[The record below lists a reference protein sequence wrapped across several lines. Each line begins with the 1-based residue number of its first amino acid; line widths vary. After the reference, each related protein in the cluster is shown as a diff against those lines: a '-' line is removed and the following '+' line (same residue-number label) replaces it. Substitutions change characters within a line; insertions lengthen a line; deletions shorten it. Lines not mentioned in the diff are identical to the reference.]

1 MRYGIIEAAEGGA
14 VLIQLSSLERA
25 IEYIENHLHENIGLS
40 DVSRETGYSYYHMTR
55 LFSSVLGE
63 SVGRYINRRRLYNA
77 SEKLVHSNQR
87 VIDIALDCGFES
99 PEAFS
104 RAFKAAFGSSPVDY
118 RRAGLDLVVNAKRE
132 LAPEDVDHIAN
143 NISRSPEFVMLKE
156 TKVAGLRGTTSLSN
170 NRLPGL
176 WEGFIRLH
184 KDLFMTAGAGY
195 GICETQQTTYTKD
208 GDVLF
213 AVMVGSP
220 VDRFDGL
227 PQALV
232 RKTLYAGRYAV
243 FTHRGTFANLFKTY
257 RYIFGTWL
265 PTTGEK
271 LDDREDFE
279 VYEREVLSF
288 DDANN
293 EVKIFI
299 PVDGIAGKTP

>member
-1 MRYGIIEAAEGGA
+1 MRYGIIEVPEGGA
-14 VLIQLSSLERA
+14 ILKEISPLERA
-25 IEYIENHLHENIGLS
+25 IEYIENHLNENIGLS

-77 SEKLVHSNQR
+77 SKKLIHSDQR

-104 RAFKAAFGSSPVDY
+104 RAFKAAFGSSPIDY
-118 RRAGLDLVVNAKRE
+118 RR
-132 LAPEDVDHIAN
+132 
-143 NISRSPEFVMLKE
+143 
-156 TKVAGLRGTTSLSN
+156 AGLRGTTSLSD

-176 WEGFIRLH
+176 WAEFTRLH
-184 KDLFMTAGAGY
+184 KDLFTAAGTGY
-195 GICETQQTTYTKD
+195 AICETQQTTYTKD
-208 GDVLF
+208 GNVLF

-220 VDRFDGL
+220 VNDFDRL
-227 PQALV
+227 PQSLSLV
-232 RKTLYAGRYAV
+232 KKVLQAGKYAV

-257 RYIFGTWL
+257 QYIFGTWL
-265 PTTGEK
+265 PTAGVE

-288 DDANN
+288 DDPNN
-293 EVKIFI
+293 EVKIYI
-299 PVDGIAGKTP
+299 PIK

>member
-1 MRYGIIEAAEGGA
+1 MKEI
-14 VLIQLSSLERA
+14 SPLERA
-25 IEYIENHLHENIGLS
+25 IEYIENHLNENIGLS

-77 SEKLVHSNQR
+77 SEKLIYSNQS

-104 RAFKAAFGSSPVDY
+104 RAFKTAFGSSPVDY
-118 RRAGLDLVVNAKRE
+118 RRSGLDLVVNAKRE
-132 LAPEDVDHIAN
+132 LAPEDVGHIAN
-143 NISRSPEFVMLKE
+143 NISRSPEFVTLKE
-156 TKVAGLRGTTSLSN
+156 TRVAGLRGTTSLSD

-176 WEGFIRLH
+176 WEEFMRLH
-184 KDLFMTAGAGY
+184 NDLFLAAGAGY

-227 PQALV
+227 PQALI

-243 FTHRGTFANLFKTY
+243 FTHRGTFVNLFKTY
-257 RYIFGTWL
+257 QYIFGTWL
-265 PTTGEK
+265 QSAKVE

-279 VYEREVLSF
+279 VYEREVVSF
-288 DDANN
+288 NDPNN

-299 PVDGIAGKTP
+299 PIKEKTTFQL